1 MLNFLG
7 SPRLQTAQSTQP
19 LPLSTPGRNLL
30 RLTLVRGITWTGFL
44 GGIIF
49 GLKVLDFQLNV
60 FAVFS
65 VIFTMALVNLLTW
78 WRLSW
83 PGPVTDKE
91 YLLHLLAD
99 VVGLS
104 VLFYFTG
111 GASNPFISY
120 FLVPLTISAATLPW
134 RSTWI
139 IAAYILLAYPLLMIF
154 HHPVPQLVHMAE
166 TRELNLHLL
175 GMWANFVL
183 STSLI
188 AVFVFK
194 MAQSLRQRDAAL
206 SDTRERSLRDEQ
218 IMAVA
223 TQAAGT
229 AHELG
234 TPLSTMAV
242 MLKELSNDYQ
252 NDPQLVADLALL
264 RRQVDTCKITLQ
276 SLVSNADRSKLLNP
290 ECKPLKS
297 FLQQV
302 LEHWEVLRPDVRYCI
317 DWPSNKQGEPR
328 IVDDIT
334 LQQALINLL
343 NNAADASREP
353 VTIII
358 QWNPQ
363 EAQIDIHD
371 QGPGIPLEIAERLGQ
386 TFLSTKS
393 KGLGLGLFL
402 THATINRLGGTVH
415 LYNHKHGGTL
425 TEVRVPVKSGL
436 PKAEYL
442 EEIVE

>member
-1 MLNFLG
+1 MPNIYR
-7 SPRLQTAQSTQP
+7 PPP

-49 GLKVLDFQLNV
+49 GLEVLDFQLKV
-60 FAVFS
+60 LAVFT
-65 VIFTMALVNLLTW
+65 VILAMALVNLLTW

-104 VLFYFTG
+104 LLFYFTG
-111 GASNPFISY
+111 GANNPFISY

-139 IAAYILLAYPLLMIF
+139 IAAYILLAYPFLMVFYEPIT
-154 HHPVPQLVHMAE
+154 QLTELSANSS
-166 TRELNLHLL
+166 LNLQVL
-175 GMWANFVL
+175 GRWANFVL

-188 AVFVFK
+188 TIFVYK
-194 MAQSLRQRDAAL
+194 MAQSLRQRDADL
-206 SDTRERSLRDEQ
+206 SETRERSLRDEQ

-242 MLKELSNDYQ
+242 MLKELSNDYSS
-252 NDPQLVADLALL
+252 DPQLAADLALL
-264 RRQVDTCKITLQ
+264 RQQVDTCKVTLQ
-276 SLVSNADRSKLLNP
+276 SLVSNTDRSRLLNP

-297 FLQQV
+297 FLMQV

-317 DWPSNKQGEPR
+317 DWPSANHDEPR
-328 IVDDIT
+328 ICDDIT

-343 NNAADASREP
+343 NNAADASQEP
-353 VTIII
+353 VTIMIH
-358 QWNPQ
+358 WNTQ
-363 EAQIDIHD
+363 EVQIDIHD
-371 QGPGIPLEIAERLGQ
+371 QGPGIPMEIAERLGQ

-425 TEVRVPVKSGL
+425 TEVRVPVKAVVS
-436 PKAEYL
+436 KS
-442 EEIVE
+442 

>member
-1 MLNFLG
+1 MPANY
-7 SPRLQTAQSTQP
+7 STQP

-49 GLKVLDFQLNV
+49 GLEVLNFQLQV
-60 FAVFS
+60 VAVFS
-65 VIFTMALVNLLTW
+65 VILAMALVNLLTW

-83 PGPVTDKE
+83 PGPVTDTE

-99 VVGLS
+99 LLGLS
-104 VLFYFTG
+104 LLFYFTG
-111 GASNPFISY
+111 GANNPFISY

-139 IAAYILLAYPLLMIF
+139 IAAYILFAYPLLMLF
-154 HHPVPQLVHMAE
+154 HQPVPQLEHLAE
-166 TRELNLHLL
+166 TSELNVHLL
-175 GMWANFVL
+175 GRWANFVL

-188 AVFVFK
+188 SVFIFK
-194 MAQSLRQRDAAL
+194 MAQSLRQRDADL
-206 SDTRERSLRDEQ
+206 SQTREHSLRDEQ
-218 IMAVA
+218 IIAVA

-242 MLKELSNDYQ
+242 ILKELSNEYTSDKE
-252 NDPQLVADLALL
+252 LSADLDLL
-264 RRQVDTCKITLQ
+264 RKQVDTCKVTLQ
-276 SLVSNADRSKLLNP
+276 SLVSNADRSRLLNP
-290 ECKPLKS
+290 DCKPLKC
-297 FLQQV
+297 FLKQL

-317 DWPSNKQGEPR
+317 DWSDNSQDEPR
-328 IVDDIT
+328 ICNDIT

-343 NNAADASREP
+343 NNAADASDEP
-353 VTIII
+353 VTIVID
-358 QWNPQ
+358 WTKQ

-371 QGPGIPLEIAERLGQ
+371 QGPGIPMEIAERLGQ

-425 TEVRVPVKSGL
+425 TEVRFPVKATVAKKSVAA
-436 PKAEYL
+436 KN
-442 EEIVE
+442 

>member
-1 MLNFLG
+1 MPNIYR
-7 SPRLQTAQSTQP
+7 PPP

-49 GLKVLDFQLNV
+49 GLEVLDFQLKV
-60 FAVFS
+60 LAVFT
-65 VIFTMALVNLLTW
+65 VILAMALVNLLTW

-104 VLFYFTG
+104 LLFYFTG
-111 GASNPFISY
+111 GANNPFISY

-139 IAAYILLAYPLLMIF
+139 IAAYILLAYPFLMVFYEPIT
-154 HHPVPQLVHMAE
+154 QLTE
-166 TRELNLHLL
+166 LSENSSLNLQVL
-175 GMWANFVL
+175 GRWANFVL

-188 AVFVFK
+188 TIFVYK
-194 MAQSLRQRDAAL
+194 MAQSLRQRDADL
-206 SDTRERSLRDEQ
+206 SETRERSLRDEQ

-242 MLKELSNDYQ
+242 MLKELSNDYSS
-252 NDPQLVADLALL
+252 DPQLAADLALL
-264 RRQVDTCKITLQ
+264 RQQVDTCKVTLQ
-276 SLVSNADRSKLLNP
+276 SLVSNADRSRLLNP

-297 FLQQV
+297 FLMQV

-317 DWPSNKQGEPR
+317 DWPSANHDEPR
-328 IVDDIT
+328 ICDDIT

-343 NNAADASREP
+343 NNAADASQEP
-353 VTIII
+353 VTIMIH
-358 QWNPQ
+358 WNTQ
-363 EAQIDIHD
+363 EVQIDIHD
-371 QGPGIPLEIAERLGQ
+371 QGPGIPMEIAERLGQ

-425 TEVRVPVKSGL
+425 TEVRVPVKAVVS
-436 PKAEYL
+436 KS
-442 EEIVE
+442 

>member
-1 MLNFLG
+1 MPERNPPPPL
-7 SPRLQTAQSTQP
+7 P
-19 LPLSTPGRNLL
+19 LPLSTPGRNLM

-49 GLKVLDFQLNV
+49 GLEVVNFQLNV
-60 FAVFS
+60 VAVFS
-65 VIFTMALVNLLTW
+65 VIMSMALINLLTW

-83 PGPVTDKE
+83 PRPVVDRE

-104 VLFYFTG
+104 LLFYFTG
-111 GASNPFISY
+111 GANNPFISY

-134 RSTWI
+134 RFTWI
-139 IAAYILLAYPLLMIF
+139 IAGYILLAYPLLMIF
-154 HHPVPQLVHMAE
+154 HHPVPQLTQMEHDS
-166 TRELNLHLL
+166 RFNLHLL

-188 AVFVFK
+188 TVFVFK
-194 MAQSLRQRDAAL
+194 MAQSLRKRDADL
-206 SDTRERSLRDEQ
+206 SNTRERALRDEQ

-242 MLKELSNDYQ
+242 MLKELSNEHTD
-252 NDPQLVADLALL
+252 NPALAADLALL
-264 RRQVDTCKITLQ
+264 RRQVDTCKVTLQ
-276 SLVSNADRSKLLNP
+276 SLVSNADRSRLLNP
-290 ECKPLKS
+290 ESKPIKT
-297 FLQQV
+297 FFKAV

-317 DWPSNKQGEPR
+317 HWPEEPR
-328 IVDDIT
+328 DEPWIPDDIT

-353 VTIII
+353 VMVSLD
-358 QWNPQ
+358 WNRQ
-363 EAQIDIHD
+363 EAQIEIHD
-371 QGPGIPLEIAERLGQ
+371 QGKGIPMDIAERLGQ
-386 TFLSTKS
+386 TFISTKS

-402 THATINRLGGTVH
+402 THATINRLGGTVR
-415 LYNHKHGGTL
+415 LYNHSQGGTL
-425 TEVRVPVKSGL
+425 TEVRVPVLSPSLKSTSQE
-436 PKAEYL
+436 K
-442 EEIVE
+442 

>member
-1 MLNFLG
+1 LPNNN
-7 SPRLQTAQSTQP
+7 PTQP

-49 GLKVLDFQLNV
+49 GLEVLNFKLQV
-60 FAVFS
+60 IAVFS
-65 VIFTMALVNLLTW
+65 VILAMALVNLLTW

-83 PGPVTDKE
+83 PGPVTDTE

-99 VVGLS
+99 VAGLS
-104 VLFYFTG
+104 LLFYFTG
-111 GASNPFISY
+111 GANNPFISY

-139 IAAYILLAYPLLMIF
+139 IAAYILLAYPLLMLF
-154 HHPVPQLVHMAE
+154 HHPVPQLAQPASFSP
-166 TRELNLHLL
+166 LNLHLL
-175 GMWANFVL
+175 GRWANFVL

-188 AVFVFK
+188 TVFVFK
-194 MAQSLRQRDAAL
+194 MAQSLRQRDADL
-206 SDTRERSLRDEQ
+206 SQTREHALRDEQ

-242 MLKELSNDYQ
+242 ILKELSNEHK
-252 NDPQLVADLALL
+252 NNPQLSEDLALL
-264 RRQVDTCKITLQ
+264 RNQVDTCKVTLQ

-290 ECKPLKS
+290 ACKPLKS
-297 FLQQV
+297 FCKQV

-317 DWPSNKQGEPR
+317 DWPDNNQDEPR
-328 IVDDIT
+328 ISDDIT

-343 NNAADASREP
+343 NNAADASSEP
-353 VTIII
+353 VNIII
-358 QWNPQ
+358 HWTAQ

-371 QGPGIPLEIAERLGQ
+371 QGPGIPMEIAERLGQ

-402 THATINRLGGTVH
+402 THATINRLGGTVQ

-425 TEVRVPVKSGL
+425 TEVRIPVKSVL
-436 PKAEYL
+436 PKTVKQEK
-442 EEIVE
+442 

>member
-1 MLNFLG
+1 M
-7 SPRLQTAQSTQP
+7 SSIRPTQP

-49 GLKVLDFQLNV
+49 GLEVLNFQLNV
-60 FAVFS
+60 IAVFS
-65 VIFTMALVNLLTW
+65 VILAMALVNLLTW

-83 PGPVTDKE
+83 PGPVVATE

-104 VLFYFTG
+104 LLFYLTG
-111 GASNPFISY
+111 GANNPFISY

-139 IAAYILLAYPLLMIF
+139 IAAYILIAYPLLMVF
-154 HHPVPQLVHMAE
+154 HHPVPQLTQLTE
-166 TRELNLHLL
+166 DSLLNLHLI

-188 AVFVFK
+188 TIFVYK
-194 MAQSLRQRDAAL
+194 MAQSLRQRDADL
-206 SDTRERSLRDEQ
+206 SATRERSLHDEQ
-218 IMAVA
+218 IMAIA

-242 MLKELSNDYQ
+242 MLKELSNDYKA
-252 NDPQLVADLALL
+252 DPDLAADLRLL
-264 RRQVDTCKITLQ
+264 RSQVDTCKVTLQ
-276 SLVSNADRSKLLNP
+276 SLVSSADRTKLLNP
-290 ECKPLKS
+290 ECQPLKS
-297 FLQQV
+297 FFKQV
-302 LEHWEVLRPDVRYCI
+302 LERWEVLRPDVRYCI
-317 DWPSNKQGEPR
+317 DWPAASQKEPQ
-328 IVDDIT
+328 ISDDIT

-353 VTIII
+353 VTILIG
-358 QWNPQ
+358 WTKQ

-371 QGPGIPLEIAERLGQ
+371 LGPGIPMEIADRLGQ
-386 TFLSTKS
+386 TFLTTKS

-402 THATINRLGGTVH
+402 THATINRLGGTVR
-415 LYNHKHGGTL
+415 LYNHNQGGTL
-425 TEVRVPVKSGL
+425 TEVRVPL
-436 PKAEYL
+436 N
-442 EEIVE
+442 

>member
-1 MLNFLG
+1 MPNIYR
-7 SPRLQTAQSTQP
+7 PPP

-49 GLKVLDFQLNV
+49 GLEVLDFQLKV
-60 FAVFS
+60 LAVFT
-65 VIFTMALVNLLTW
+65 VILAMALVNLLTW

-104 VLFYFTG
+104 LLFYFTG
-111 GASNPFISY
+111 GANNPFISY

-139 IAAYILLAYPLLMIF
+139 IAAYILLAYPFLMVFYEPIT
-154 HHPVPQLVHMAE
+154 QLTE
-166 TRELNLHLL
+166 LSENSSLNLQVL
-175 GMWANFVL
+175 GRWANFVL

-188 AVFVFK
+188 TIFVYK
-194 MAQSLRQRDAAL
+194 MAQSLRQRDADL
-206 SDTRERSLRDEQ
+206 SETREHSLRDEQ

-242 MLKELSNDYQ
+242 MLKELSNDYSS
-252 NDPQLVADLALL
+252 DPQLAADLALL
-264 RRQVDTCKITLQ
+264 RQQVDTCKVTLQ
-276 SLVSNADRSKLLNP
+276 SLVSNADRSRLLNP

-297 FLQQV
+297 FLMQV

-317 DWPSNKQGEPR
+317 DWPSANHDEPR
-328 IVDDIT
+328 ICDDIT

-343 NNAADASREP
+343 NNAADASQEP
-353 VTIII
+353 VTIMIH
-358 QWNPQ
+358 WNTQ
-363 EAQIDIHD
+363 EVQIDIHD
-371 QGPGIPLEIAERLGQ
+371 QGPGIPMEIAERLGQ

-425 TEVRVPVKSGL
+425 TEVRVPVKAVVS
-436 PKAEYL
+436 KS
-442 EEIVE
+442 

>member
-1 MLNFLG
+1 MQETYRT
-7 SPRLQTAQSTQP
+7 PP

-49 GLKVLDFQLNV
+49 GLDVLDFKLNIV
-60 FAVFS
+60 AVFS
-65 VIFTMALVNLLTW
+65 VILAMALINLLTW

-111 GASNPFISY
+111 GANNPFISY

-139 IAAYILLAYPLLMIF
+139 IAAYILLAYPCLMVFYEPI
-154 HHPVPQLVHMAE
+154 PQLTE
-166 TRELNLHLL
+166 LSEDSPLNLHLL
-175 GMWANFVL
+175 GMWANFML
-183 STSLI
+183 STGLI
-188 AVFVFK
+188 TVFIYK
-194 MAQSLRQRDAAL
+194 MAQSLRQRDADL
-206 SDTRERSLRDEQ
+206 SETRERSLHDEQ
-218 IMAVA
+218 IIAVA

-242 MLKELSNDYQ
+242 MLKELSNDHQ
-252 NDPQLVADLALL
+252 ANTELAADLALL
-264 RRQVDTCKITLQ
+264 RQQVDTCKVTLQ
-276 SLVSNADRSKLLNP
+276 SLVSNADRSRLLNP

-297 FLQQV
+297 FLKQV

-317 DWPSNKQGEPR
+317 DWPNSNLNEPR
-328 IVDDIT
+328 IADDIT

-358 QWNPQ
+358 QWNTQ

-371 QGPGIPLEIAERLGQ
+371 QGPGIPMEIAERLGQ
-386 TFLSTKS
+386 TFVSTKS

-425 TEVRVPVKSGL
+425 TEVRVPVKAVL
-436 PKAEYL
+436 PKSAN
-442 EEIVE
+442 

>member
-1 MLNFLG
+1 MG
-7 SPRLQTAQSTQP
+7 SNPLSISKPTQP

-49 GLKVLDFQLNV
+49 GLEVLNFQLNV
-60 FAVFS
+60 IAVFS
-65 VIFTMALVNLLTW
+65 VILVMALVNLLTW

-83 PGPVTDKE
+83 PRPVTDTE

-99 VVGLS
+99 VMGLS
-104 VLFYFTG
+104 LLFYFTG
-111 GASNPFISY
+111 GATNPFISY
-120 FLVPLTISAATLPW
+120 FLVPLTISAATLHW

-139 IAAYILLAYPLLMIF
+139 IAAYLLLAYPLLMIF
-154 HHPVPQLVHMAE
+154 HHPIPQLTEFTE
-166 TRELNLHLL
+166 TSLLNLHLL

-188 AVFVFK
+188 TIFIYK
-194 MAQSLRQRDAAL
+194 MAQSLRQRDADL
-206 SDTRERSLRDEQ
+206 SNTREKSLRDEQ
-218 IMAVA
+218 ILAIA

-242 MLKELSNDYQ
+242 LLKELSNEYQ
-252 NDPQLVADLALL
+252 ANPELASDLTLL
-264 RRQVDTCKITLQ
+264 RSQVDTCKITLQ

-290 ECKPLKS
+290 ECQPLKK
-297 FLQQV
+297 FLKKV
-302 LEHWEVLRPDVRYCI
+302 LERWEVLRPDVRYCI
-317 DWPSNKQGEPR
+317 DWPNESKTEPR
-328 IVDDIT
+328 ILGDIT

-343 NNAADASREP
+343 NNAADASNAP
-353 VTIII
+353 VNIFI
-358 QWNPQ
+358 QWNKT
-363 EAQIDIHD
+363 EVQIDIHD
-371 QGPGIPLEIAERLGQ
+371 LGPGIPMEIAERLGQ

-415 LYNHKHGGTL
+415 LYNHEQGGTL
-425 TEVRVPVKSGL
+425 TEVRVPLVNSLLKT
-436 PKAEYL
+436 
-442 EEIVE
+442 VC

>member
-1 MLNFLG
+1 MPDNN
-7 SPRLQTAQSTQP
+7 PTQP

-49 GLKVLDFQLNV
+49 GLEVLNFQLNV
-60 FAVFS
+60 IAVFS

-83 PGPVTDKE
+83 PGPVTDTE

-99 VVGLS
+99 VAGLS
-104 VLFYFTG
+104 LLFYFTG
-111 GASNPFISY
+111 GANNPFISY

-139 IAAYILLAYPLLMIF
+139 IAAYILLAYPLLMLF
-154 HHPVPQLVHMAE
+154 YHPVPQLAQPSS
-166 TRELNLHLL
+166 TASLNLHLI
-175 GMWANFVL
+175 GRWANFML

-188 AVFVFK
+188 TVFVFK
-194 MAQSLRQRDAAL
+194 MAQSLRQRDADL
-206 SDTRERSLRDEQ
+206 SQTREYALRDEQ

-242 MLKELSNDYQ
+242 ILKELSHDYK
-252 NDPQLVADLALL
+252 NDPELSTDFALL
-264 RRQVDTCKITLQ
+264 RNQVDTCKVTLQ

-290 ECKPLKS
+290 ECKPLTQ
-297 FLQQV
+297 FLKQV
-302 LEHWEVLRPDVRYCI
+302 LEHWEVLRPDVRYYI
-317 DWPSNKQGEPR
+317 DWPDNNQDEPL
-328 IVDDIT
+328 IADDIT

-343 NNAADASREP
+343 NNAADASSEP
-353 VTIII
+353 VDIFI
-358 QWNPQ
+358 QWTAQ

-371 QGPGIPLEIAERLGQ
+371 QGPGIPMEIAERLGQ

-425 TEVRVPVKSGL
+425 TEVRIPVKSVL
-436 PKAEYL
+436 PKTVKQEK
-442 EEIVE
+442 